1 MGLAWYVSWSMPI
14 EILGA
19 QLNVYLLTGS
29 VLVIVL
35 AVAFVLVSLLAL
47 FLPYR
52 EFFRKNLTGVS

>member
-1 MGLAWYVSWSMPI
+1 MGLVVSWSMPI